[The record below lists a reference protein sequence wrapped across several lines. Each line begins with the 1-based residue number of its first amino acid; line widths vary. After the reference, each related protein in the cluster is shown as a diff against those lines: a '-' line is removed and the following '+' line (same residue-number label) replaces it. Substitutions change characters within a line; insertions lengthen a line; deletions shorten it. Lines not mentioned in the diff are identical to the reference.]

1 MQLAAV
7 TEALQPP
14 SAEKPTAFAFNHFAG
29 QVPTET
35 AGAIYDVRAEYERQ
49 DVFSSQHWRITDAN
63 SEYAVRA
70 CLNRR

>member
-1 MQLAAV
+1 MLLRCGVLCVCSRPRPA
-7 TEALQPP
+7 P
-14 SAEKPTAFAFNHFAG
+14 
-29 QVPTET
+29 PTET